1 MTAHL
6 PRLLAWLALLLAAAV
21 LAVPAQAATADQDVQ
36 TSWRLL
42 DYIAVDYREAVS
54 GGRVINPLEYDE
66 MVEFSSSVSSK
77 LAVLPDKPQRAALVA
92 DSRQLQSAIA
102 AKREPAEVARLAKG
116 LAGRLLAAYPVPL
129 APQSPPDLSRGA
141 SGTG

>member
-92 DSRQLQSAIA
+92 DSRQLGSAI
-102 AKREPAEVARLAKG
+102 
-116 LAGRLLAAYPVPL
+116 
-129 APQSPPDLSRGA
+129 
-141 SGTG
+141 